1 MSGWSVVQHVHTRHS
16 FDSLTEPRLLVERA
30 EEMGIDFLAVTDHG
44 TWRGAVESRECAREA
59 GLKVQVILAAE
70 YATDQGDVIGLFL
83 EREHPSRSAP
93 RLCDAI
99 HEAGGLTL
107 LPHPYRWHRLD
118 EELLSRIDLI
128 EVHNGR
134 TPREDNERAATLAH
148 ERGRPGLVGPDAHR
162 LGELVLARNL
172 FEGGRPAGD
181 DALKHALLHAP
192 RRFEI
197 ASGSRWD
204 EWLSEG
210 VKLSRRPTARG
221 AWYLLRGALRRILKP
236 GDTTPG

>member
-1 MSGWSVVQHVHTRHS
+1 MSGWSLVQHVHTRHS

-30 EEMGIDFLAVTDHG
+30 EALGIDVLAVTDHG
-44 TWRGAVESRECAREA
+44 TWRGATEARECARDA
-59 GLKVQVILAAE
+59 GLRLHVILAAE

-83 EREHPSRSAP
+83 EREHAERSADG
-93 RLCDAI
+93 LCDAI
-99 HEAGGLTL
+99 NARGGLTL

-118 EELLSRIDLI
+118 EGLLSRIDLI

-134 TPREDNERAATLAH
+134 TPHADNERAAELAC

-162 LGELVLARNL
+162 VGELWLARNL
-172 FEGGRPAGD
+172 FEGERPAD
-181 DALKHALLHAP
+181 EEALKHALLHAP

-197 ASGSRWD
+197 ERSSRWN

-210 VKLSRRPTARG
+210 VKLARRPSARG
-221 AWYLLRGALRRILKP
+221 AWYLVRGALRRILKR
-236 GDTTPG
+236 GEYRLG